1 CQVLAPLLL
10 QKEKRGVCSV
20 GFTINEKILTIFQLV
35 PDGRATQARYALRP
49 HPRSYITFQRKIYLT
64 QKLADVL
71 NFIEDLLALTSQIAE
86 QHTPLPVPELP
97 EDTATPSDTEDA
109 GTEEPRRDFER
120 RLSDLEELLRRLAPF
135 KPVH

>member
-1 CQVLAPLLL
+1 M
-10 QKEKRGVCSV
+10 
-20 GFTINEKILTIFQLV
+20 

-97 EDTATPSDTEDA
+97 EDTATPADTE
-109 GTEEPRRDFER
+109 GNRIGH
-120 RLSDLEELLRRLAPF
+120 LLVEGQRVRGGGFQL
-135 KPVH
+135 